1 MTDTKPEATIIL
13 RGMAGALIGAVIGW
27 FAFDWIVGQG
37 LYALALPGALLGLGC
52 GLFAGGVSTVNAVLC
67 AILAG
72 ALGLVLEWW
81 HLPFVA
87 DESFGF
93 FLSNLHELKP
103 ITWLMVAL
111 GSVFGYWFGRG
122 SSRPLF
128 RSSPSQE

>member
-1 MTDTKPEATIIL
+1 MTDTKRDATIIF
-13 RGMAGALIGAVIGW
+13 RGIAGALIGAVVGW
-27 FAFDWIVGQG
+27 FAFGWLVSQG

-52 GLFAGGVSTVNAVLC
+52 GLISRGVSTVNAVLC

-81 HLPFVA
+81 HLPFRD

-122 SSRPLF
+122 SSRALY
-128 RSSPSQE
+128 RSTSSQE